1 MIEKLFQRPPDVVRR
16 SIIHKTS
23 YNRMIETKM
32 YSGETL
38 DAPACMCE
46 SLSVWTWIV
55 QEEPCAKLWL
65 FESDFRVLASKRTVR
80 IVACIVTCDREFAV
94 VSVATRHWDGDYA
107 KRTRNLFYRSVRVS
121 LSQSSSPWRPP
132 LSARCQKQDSFPKL
146 NRTKVV
152 SLCLSVCLSQSLAFH
167 YPDLSVSTRNSATK
181 TAQTMPVES
190 TFRTFTFR
198 LQQTETSV
206 CCCWTT
212 RESTDD
218 PKKFSLKGW
227 PVITTAS
234 WWPVSTVVT

>member
-65 FESDFRVLASKRTVR
+65 FESDFRVLASKRTVP

-152 SLCLSVCLSQSLAFH
+152 SLS
-167 YPDLSVSTRNSATK
+167 LSVSVS
-181 TAQTMPVES
+181 
-190 TFRTFTFR
+190 R
-198 LQQTETSV
+198 LSLSRSV
-206 CCCWTT
+206 CIDMKLGNKDNTDYAG
-212 RESTDD
+212 RKYFQNLHISTATDGNLRMLLLD
-218 PKKFSLKGW
+218 N
-227 PVITTAS
+227 
-234 WWPVSTVVT
+234 